1 MFPGQLQNV
10 STTQRRPQEEA
21 LQSLVHQPIS
31 PSHPWIATTSTA
43 SASPFHSRGVAA
55 PQPTSSPQLNSP
67 FLTNQPQ
74 MAALAA
80 AAAAASAG
88 HYSLWPSYRAAAAA
102 AAVAAFET
110 PNQPSFYE
118 NSPPAAPAAA
128 TPSLESSSTNF
139 FYPYHLAAAAA
150 MASSQMAIFQQRIQ
164 QQQNMPPTT
173 TSEEADLPSSTT
185 QEPKTPTH
193 QNEDCKAKNPYS
205 IDSILQSGT
214 SGTSKRKATASSSE
228 GIDLTPEKRLKVEEE
243 EETRVSLE
251 DEEIYVKEGNN
262 E

>member
-10 STTQRRPQEEA
+10 NTTPRRPQEEP
-21 LQSLVHQPIS
+21 LQSLVHQPLS

-43 SASPFHSRGVAA
+43 SASSFQSRVAA
-55 PQPTSSPQLNSP
+55 PQQATSSPQLNSP

-102 AAVAAFET
+102 AAVAAFDT

-118 NSPPAAPAAA
+118 NSPPAVPAA
-128 TPSLESSSTNF
+128 TPSLEPSTTNF

-164 QQQNMPPTT
+164 QQQNISPTT
-173 TSEEADLPSSTT
+173 ISEEAADLPSSTT

-214 SGTSKRKATASSSE
+214 SGTSKRKTTASSE

-243 EETRVSLE
+243 ETRVSLE
-251 DEEIYVKEGNN
+251 DEEIDVKEGGN